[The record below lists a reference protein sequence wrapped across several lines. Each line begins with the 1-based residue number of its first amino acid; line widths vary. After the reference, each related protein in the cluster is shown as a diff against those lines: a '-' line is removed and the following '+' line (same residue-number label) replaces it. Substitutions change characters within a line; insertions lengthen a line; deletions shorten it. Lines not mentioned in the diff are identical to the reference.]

1 MTYGGVMGGGGG
13 REAQEGRDIRIYI
26 ANSFCCT
33 AESNTILQSNYTQKQ
48 QQQQKK
54 PCSLPF
60 GNCVGKE
67 RQMHTSSKVLMK
79 HP

>member
-13 REAQEGRDIRIYI
+13 KEAQEGRDICIYI

-48 QQQQKK
+48 QQQKK
-54 PCSLPF
+54 TLAPCHLVTVW
-60 GNCVGKE
+60 GRKDKC
-67 RQMHTSSKVLMK
+67 T
-79 HP
+79 HPARC